1 MPLAL
6 SQLKRSKMMDKKSIF
21 LSWAIFVSILLTGL
35 NCFLDDVVSPD
46 ENPPE
51 EVKLKSKVISTDWLD
66 SNLTKIGLV
75 VVDVRSE
82 EAYLAGHIENSV
94 NIPFAPVSAWAANG
108 GDLLVELP
116 EISEFEDALGDNGV
130 SNESSVVLVT
140 GLPSET
146 DPYALA
152 SPTRAALTLSYAGL
166 KKFAILDGGYEKWA
180 AENKPVTT
188 ETTEIT
194 PATFDANANADMF
207 VDIEYVNNNLETVII
222 VDARDAEVYSGEVI
236 EPFADKAGHIPNA
249 VSLPASSLWTDEGT
263 YKTKTQIKN
272 IVNDAVGNNKKK
284 EIIVYCGVGGYAST
298 VWFVLTQI
306 LDYTNVK
313 VYDGSAQEW
322 VMHYDMEDPNAVKLQ
337 DYLVSTDW
345 LESNLTKSGLV
356 VVDVRSEEA
365 YLAGHIENSV
375 NIPFEPVSAWA
386 AMKGDLLV
394 ELPDITDFSTAMGEK
409 GISNG
414 SSVVLV
420 TGLPSE
426 TDPYA
431 LAGPTRVAL
440 TLAYAG
446 FEKFAVLDGGY
457 EKWADEN
464 KPVTTETTEITPATF
479 TADANA
485 DMFVDM
491 VYVNNN
497 LETVTIV
504 DARDAEVYSGE
515 IIEPFA
521 DKAGHIPNALSLPAP
536 SFWTENGTYISESDM
551 QDIAT
556 DVVGSDKDKEIIVY
570 CGVGGYASTVWFAL
584 TQILDYTNV
593 KIYDGSAQEW
603 VMYYD
608 MEDPNAVE
616 LQDYLVSTDWLE
628 SNLTKTGLV
637 VVDVRSEEAYL
648 AGHIENSVNIPF
660 EPVSAWAAM
669 KGDLLVELPDI
680 TDFSTA
686 MGEKGISNG
695 SSVVLVTGLPSE
707 TDPYALAGPTRV
719 ALTLAYAGFEKF
731 AVLDGGYEKWADEN
745 KPVTTETTEITPATF
760 TADANADMFVDMVYV
775 NNNLETVT
783 IVDARDAEVYS
794 GEIIEPFAD
803 KAGHI
808 PNALSL
814 PAPSFWTENGTYISK
829 SDMQDIATDVVGSD
843 KDKEI
848 IAYCGVGGYAS
859 TVWFVLTQILDYTNV
874 KVYDGSAQ
882 EWVLTYD
889 MEVEQES

>member
-21 LSWAIFVSILLTGL
+21 LSWAIFVSILLSGL

-140 GLPSET
+140 GLPSDD

-152 SPTRAALTLSYAGL
+152 SPTRAALTRAYAGFE
-166 KKFAILDGGYEKWA
+166 KFAILDGGYEKWA

-322 VMHYDMEDPNAVKLQ
+322 V
-337 DYLVSTDW
+337 
-345 LESNLTKSGLV
+345 
-356 VVDVRSEEA
+356 
-365 YLAGHIENSV
+365 
-375 NIPFEPVSAWA
+375 
-386 AMKGDLLV
+386 
-394 ELPDITDFSTAMGEK
+394 
-409 GISNG
+409 
-414 SSVVLV
+414 
-420 TGLPSE
+420 
-426 TDPYA
+426 
-431 LAGPTRVAL
+431 
-440 TLAYAG
+440 
-446 FEKFAVLDGGY
+446 
-457 EKWADEN
+457 
-464 KPVTTETTEITPATF
+464 
-479 TADANA
+479 
-485 DMFVDM
+485 
-491 VYVNNN
+491 
-497 LETVTIV
+497 
-504 DARDAEVYSGE
+504 
-515 IIEPFA
+515 
-521 DKAGHIPNALSLPAP
+521 
-536 SFWTENGTYISESDM
+536 
-551 QDIAT
+551 
-556 DVVGSDKDKEIIVY
+556 
-570 CGVGGYASTVWFAL
+570 
-584 TQILDYTNV
+584 
-593 KIYDGSAQEW
+593 
-603 VMYYD
+603 
-608 MEDPNAVE
+608 
-616 LQDYLVSTDWLE
+616 
-628 SNLTKTGLV
+628 
-637 VVDVRSEEAYL
+637 
-648 AGHIENSVNIPF
+648 
-660 EPVSAWAAM
+660 
-669 KGDLLVELPDI
+669 
-680 TDFSTA
+680 
-686 MGEKGISNG
+686 
-695 SSVVLVTGLPSE
+695 
-707 TDPYALAGPTRV
+707 
-719 ALTLAYAGFEKF
+719 
-731 AVLDGGYEKWADEN
+731 
-745 KPVTTETTEITPATF
+745 
-760 TADANADMFVDMVYV
+760 
-775 NNNLETVT
+775 
-783 IVDARDAEVYS
+783 
-794 GEIIEPFAD
+794 
-803 KAGHI
+803 
-808 PNALSL
+808 
-814 PAPSFWTENGTYISK
+814 
-829 SDMQDIATDVVGSD
+829 
-843 KDKEI
+843 
-848 IAYCGVGGYAS
+848 
-859 TVWFVLTQILDYTNV
+859 
-874 KVYDGSAQ
+874 
-882 EWVLTYD
+882 LTYD